1 MNSRWNSTEAYD
13 LSLYE
18 VPVQPVKRP
27 QPAPAAKTSR
37 AAAKKAMQKTAL
49 RRLTV
54 CAVLV
59 VVFLALVLYQNV
71 STIELGN
78 EIQTQ
83 NDLYAAL
90 QNEHSYL
97 TGKLTAK
104 TVQEVDSYAA
114 ARGLCKMQDY
124 QVSYIRLND
133 TDVAVRTE
141 AAPSGSVL
149 ESLMNS
155 MDTALEYLRIK

>member
-13 LSLYE
+13 LSMYE
-18 VPVQPVKRP
+18 APVQPVRRV
-27 QPAPAAKTSR
+27 QAAPAPKSR
-37 AAAKKAMQKTAL
+37 AKSEKAQRIGYN
-49 RRLTV
+49 RRIFA

-59 VVFLALVLYQNV
+59 VAFLAMVLYQNV

-83 NDLYAAL
+83 NDRYDAL
-90 QNEHSYL
+90 QDEYSYL
-97 TGKLTAK
+97 VGKLTNK
-104 TVQEVDSYAA
+104 TAQEVDSYAA
-114 ARGLCKMQDY
+114 AQGLCKVQSY

-133 TDVAVRTE
+133 ADVAVRTE
-141 AAPSGSVL
+141 AAPSGSAL
-149 ESLMNS
+149 ESLVDS

>member
-13 LSLYE
+13 LSMYE
-18 VPVQPVKRP
+18 VPAAPVKR
-27 QPAPAAKTSR
+27 QPELVPPKKAKTQS
-37 AAAKKAMQKTAL
+37 KKAAQRSAM
-49 RRLTV
+49 RRLTA

-90 QNEHSYL
+90 LDEHSYL
-97 TGKLTAK
+97 SGKLTAR
-104 TVQEVDSYAA
+104 TAQEVDSYAA
-114 ARGLCKMQDY
+114 GQGLCKVQGY
-124 QVSYIRLND
+124 QTTYIRLNEAD
-133 TDVAVRTE
+133 AVTRTQ
-141 AAPSGSVL
+141 AAPSGSLL
-149 ESLMNS
+149 EQFIDR

>member
-1 MNSRWNSTEAYD
+1 MNSRWNTTEAYD

-18 VPVQPVKRP
+18 IPAEPVRKP
-27 QPAPAAKTSR
+27 QPAPALRKKAKTQ
-37 AAAKKAMQKTAL
+37 KAVQRSAM
-49 RRLTV
+49 RRLAV
-54 CAVLV
+54 CAVLI
-59 VVFLALVLYQNV
+59 VVFLAMVLYQNV

-90 QNEHSYL
+90 LDEHSYL
-97 TGKLTAK
+97 SGKLTSK
-104 TVQEVDSYAA
+104 TAQEVDSYAA
-114 ARGLCKMQDY
+114 AQGLCKVQDY

-133 TDVAVRTE
+133 ADVAVRTE

-149 ESLMNS
+149 ESLMDG

>member
-18 VPVQPVKRP
+18 VPAEPAKRP
-27 QPAPAAKTSR
+27 QPVPVAKNKAQSRKAAQR
-37 AAAKKAMQKTAL
+37 GAM
-49 RRLTV
+49 RRLTA
-54 CAVLV
+54 CAV
-59 VVFLALVLYQNV
+59 LALVLYQNV

-90 QNEHSYL
+90 QDEYSYL
-97 TGKLTAK
+97 SGKLTAK
-104 TVQEVDSYAA
+104 TAQEVDSYAA
-114 ARGLCKMQDY
+114 AQGLCKVQDY

-149 ESLMNS
+149 ESLMDS

>member
-18 VPVQPVKRP
+18 VPAEPAKRP
-27 QPAPAAKTSR
+27 QPVPVAKNKAQS
-37 AAAKKAMQKTAL
+37 KKAAQRGAM
-49 RRLTV
+49 RRLTA

-59 VVFLALVLYQNV
+59 VVFLAMVLYQNV

-90 QNEHSYL
+90 QDEYSYL
-97 TGKLTAK
+97 SGKLTAK
-104 TVQEVDSYAA
+104 TAQEVDS
-114 ARGLCKMQDY
+114 
-124 QVSYIRLND
+124 
-133 TDVAVRTE
+133 
-141 AAPSGSVL
+141 
-149 ESLMNS
+149 
-155 MDTALEYLRIK
+155 

>member
-18 VPVQPVKRP
+18 APVQPVKRP

-71 STIELGN
+71 SIELGN

-149 ESLMNS
+149 ESLMNG

>member
-18 VPVQPVKRP
+18 VPAESAKRP
-27 QPAPAAKTSR
+27 QPVPAAKNKAQSR
-37 AAAKKAMQKTAL
+37 KAAQRGAM

-90 QNEHSYL
+90 QDEYSYL
-97 TGKLTAK
+97 SGKLTAK
-104 TVQEVDSYAA
+104 TAQEVDSYAA
-114 ARGLCKMQDY
+114 AQGLCKVQDY

-149 ESLMNS
+149 ESLMDS

>member
-13 LSLYE
+13 LSMYE
-18 VPVQPVKRP
+18 VPAAPVKR
-27 QPAPAAKTSR
+27 QPELVPPKKAKTQS
-37 AAAKKAMQKTAL
+37 KKAAQRSAM
-49 RRLTV
+49 RRLTA

-90 QNEHSYL
+90 QDEHSYL
-97 TGKLTAK
+97 SGKLTAR
-104 TVQEVDSYAA
+104 TAQEVDSYAA
-114 ARGLCKMQDY
+114 GQGLCKVQGY
-124 QVSYIRLND
+124 QTTYIRLNQAD
-133 TDVAVRTE
+133 AVTRTQ
-141 AAPSGSVL
+141 AAPSGSLL
-149 ESLMNS
+149 EQLIDR

>member
-18 VPVQPVKRP
+18 APVQPVKRP

-97 TGKLTAK
+97 TAK

-149 ESLMNS
+149 ESLMNG

>member
-18 VPVQPVKRP
+18 VPAEPAKRP
-27 QPAPAAKTSR
+27 QPVPAAKNKAQSR
-37 AAAKKAMQKTAL
+37 KAAQRGAM
-49 RRLTV
+49 RRLTA

-59 VVFLALVLYQNV
+59 VVFLAMVLYQNV

-90 QNEHSYL
+90 QDEYSYL
-97 TGKLTAK
+97 SGKLTAK
-104 TVQEVDSYAA
+104 TAQEVDSYAA
-114 ARGLCKMQDY
+114 AQGLCKMQDY

-149 ESLMNS
+149 ESLMDS

>member
-13 LSLYE
+13 LSMYDA
-18 VPVQPVKRP
+18 PVQPVKRV
-27 QPAPAAKTSR
+27 QPAPAPKLRTKSER
-37 AAAKKAMQKTAL
+37 AQQIARN
-49 RRLTV
+49 RRIFA

-59 VVFLALVLYQNV
+59 VAFLSMVLYQNV

-90 QNEHSYL
+90 QDENSYL
-97 TGKLTAK
+97 NGKLTTK

-114 ARGLCKMQDY
+114 AQGLCKVQSY

-133 TDVAVRTE
+133 ADVAVRTE
-141 AAPSGSVL
+141 AAPSGSAL
-149 ESLMNS
+149 ESLMDS

>member
-13 LSLYE
+13 LSMYE
-18 VPVQPVKRP
+18 VPAAPVKR
-27 QPAPAAKTSR
+27 QPELVPPKQAKT
-37 AAAKKAMQKTAL
+37 Q
-49 RRLTV
+49 RLTA

-90 QNEHSYL
+90 QDEHSYL
-97 TGKLTAK
+97 SGKLTSK
-104 TVQEVDSYAA
+104 TAQEVDSYAA
-114 ARGLCKMQDY
+114 AQGLCKVQDY

-133 TDVAVRTE
+133 ADVAVRTE

-149 ESLMNS
+149 ESLMDG

>member
-18 VPVQPVKRP
+18 VPAEPAKRP
-27 QPAPAAKTSR
+27 QPVPVAKNKAQS
-37 AAAKKAMQKTAL
+37 KKAAQRGAM
-49 RRLTV
+49 RRLTA

-59 VVFLALVLYQNV
+59 VVFLAMVLYQNV

-90 QNEHSYL
+90 QDEYSYL
-97 TGKLTAK
+97 SGKLTAK
-104 TVQEVDSYAA
+104 TAVHALTVIIAVVLIGDSVTV
-114 ARGLCKMQDY
+114 GILQSCISEFK
-124 QVSYIRLND
+124 
-133 TDVAVRTE
+133 
-141 AAPSGSVL
+141 PKVL
-149 ESLMNS
+149 QL
-155 MDTALEYLRIK
+155 

>member
-13 LSLYE
+13 LSMYE
-18 VPVQPVKRP
+18 VPAAPVKR
-27 QPAPAAKTSR
+27 QPELVPPKKAKTQS
-37 AAAKKAMQKTAL
+37 KKAAQRSAM
-49 RRLTV
+49 RRLTA

-90 QNEHSYL
+90 QDEHSYL
-97 TGKLTAK
+97 SGKLTSK
-104 TVQEVDSYAA
+104 TAQEVDSYAA
-114 ARGLCKMQDY
+114 AQGLCKVQDY
-124 QVSYIRLND
+124 QGSYIRLND
-133 TDVAVRTE
+133 ADVAVRTE

-149 ESLMNS
+149 ESLMDG